1 MSLMLVNLLKNQI
14 DEAEGRIPSITN
26 LATIAALN
34 TVENKIPNVIYL
46 VKKRLWWKNK
56 RYWE

>member
-1 MSLMLVNLLKNQI
+1 MSLILVNLLKSQI

>member
-1 MSLMLVNLLKNQI
+1 MSLILVNLLKNQI

-46 VKKRLWWKNK
+46 VKKRL
-56 RYWE
+56 

>member
-1 MSLMLVNLLKNQI
+1 MSLILVNLLKNQI

-26 LATIAALN
+26 LATTAALN
-34 TVENKIPNVIYL
+34 TVENKILHVIYL

>member
-1 MSLMLVNLLKNQI
+1 MSLILVNLLKNQI

>member
-1 MSLMLVNLLKNQI
+1 MSLILVNLLKNQI

-26 LATIAALN
+26 LATTAALN
-34 TVENKIPNVIYL
+34 TVENKILHVIYL
-46 VKKRLWWKNK
+46 VKKRLRWKNK